1 MQDSPLAT
9 GTGRTGHR
17 QYQARARDILA
28 EKVIAGET
36 GTEAGEDRGSGT
48 AGPTCCSTPSSR
60 SGDKGLAPKA
70 RCSTLL

>member
-28 EKVIAGET
+28 EKVIAGEIGT
-36 GTEAGEDRGSGT
+36 GAGEDKGSGT
-48 AGPTCCSTPSSR
+48 AGPTCC
-60 SGDKGLAPKA
+60 
-70 RCSTLL
+70 